1 MLMKKEIPA
10 WLVLA
15 IIMLVASFC
24 LAGTNLIT
32 KDVISEQAA
41 LDEVEARKRVLP
53 VAENFSQVVLAPDAS
68 LNNLFI
74 ATREGGDV
82 GYVGSITVSGYG
94 GPIDIIAGITLDGV
108 VSGVDIGGSDFA
120 ETAGLGAKAREEA
133 FMSQFAGKVA
143 PLKAIKEG
151 ETKAD
156 NTIDV
161 ITAATIT
168 TNAVVRGVNDI
179 VKNAQG
185 YSSDAI
191 KLDASEEYPAIE
203 ALFDSSGVLEAL
215 LVKTDEKVDY
225 ALLESLL
232 GSAPPFE
239 EVEGEENE
247 LLSKLRVAVNAAYEK
262 QSSPELA
269 PFAGGTASANPEG
282 FGGPIYVEVTFDEN
296 SNIIAL
302 KVGDDNFAETPG
314 IGDSVLE
321 EDFIKQFIGKSA
333 PIDIKDIDVASGA
346 TVSTQAV
353 IDGINVA
360 RASLDVASTVAFAG
374 GTASVSPE
382 GFGGP
387 VFVEVTFDENSNI
400 TALKIGDDNFAET
413 PGIGDAVLE
422 DDFIKQFIGKAAPI
436 DIKDIDAASGA
447 TVSTQA
453 VIDGINEA
461 FEKLIAPVEEVAE
474 HEEKTVST
482 SFEGKTASASAE
494 GFGGPIYVEV
504 TFDENSN
511 ITALKVGDD
520 NFAETPG
527 IGDAVLE
534 EDFIKQFIGK
544 AAPIDIKD
552 IDAASGAT
560 VSTQAVIDGINE
572 AFEMLSVS
580 AAEVAEHEEKT
591 VSTSSE
597 GKTASASAEGF
608 GGPIYVEV
616 TFDENSNITVLKI
629 GDDNFAETPGIGDA
643 VLEKDFIKQFIG
655 KTAPIDIKDIDAAS
669 GATVST
675 QAVIDG
681 INEAFEKLSAP
692 AVEVAE
698 PEEEAVST
706 SSEDLTVSASPEGFG
721 GPVFV
726 EVTFDEKSN
735 ITALKIGDDNFAETP
750 GIGDEVLEEDFIKQF
765 IGKAA
770 PIDIKD
776 IDAASGATVST
787 QAVIDGINEA
797 FEKLTAPVEEVAVF
811 AGGIASASPEGFG
824 GPVFV
829 EVTFDENSNITAL
842 KVGDDN
848 FAETPGIGDAVL
860 EEDFIKQFIGKAAP
874 IDIKDIDAASGA
886 TVSTQA
892 VIDGINEAFE
902 KLTAPVEEVAVFAGG
917 TASASPE
924 GFGGP
929 VFIEVTF
936 DENSNIT
943 ALKVGDDN
951 FAETPGIGDAVL
963 EEDFIKQFI
972 GKSVP
977 MDIKDIDAASG
988 ATVSTQAIIDGI
1000 NEVFNKLQK

>member
-53 VAENFSQVVLAPDAS
+53 VAEKFSQVVLAPDAS

-74 ATREGGDV
+74 ATGEGGDV

-133 FMSQFAGKVA
+133 FMSQFAGKVT

-185 YSSDAI
+185 YSNDAI
-191 KLDASEEYPAIE
+191 KLDATEEYPAIE
-203 ALFDSSGVLEAL
+203 ALFNSSGALEAL

-225 ALLESLL
+225 ALCESLL

-239 EVEGEENE
+239 EAEGEENE
-247 LLSKLRVAVNAAYEK
+247 LLSKLRIAVNAAYEK
-262 QSSPELA
+262 QSLPEVT
-269 PFAGGTASANPEG
+269 PFAGGTASASPEG
-282 FGGPIYVEVTFDEN
+282 FGGPVYVEVTFDEN
-296 SNIIAL
+296 SNITAL

-314 IGDSVLE
+314 IGDAVLE
-321 EDFIKQFIGKSA
+321 E
-333 PIDIKDIDVASGA
+333 
-346 TVSTQAV
+346 
-353 IDGINVA
+353 
-360 RASLDVASTVAFAG
+360 
-374 GTASVSPE
+374 E
-382 GFGGP
+382 
-387 VFVEVTFDENSNI
+387 
-400 TALKIGDDNFAET
+400 
-413 PGIGDAVLE
+413 
-422 DDFIKQFIGKAAPI
+422 FIKQFIGKAAPI

-453 VIDGINEA
+453 VIDGINKARES
-461 FEKLIAPVEEVAE
+461 L
-474 HEEKTVST
+474 TV
-482 SFEGKTASASAE
+482 ASAAV
-494 GFGGPIYVEV
+494 FAGG
-504 TFDENSN
+504 
-511 ITALKVGDD
+511 TA
-520 NFAETPG
+520 
-527 IGDAVLE
+527 
-534 EDFIKQFIGK
+534 
-544 AAPIDIKD
+544 
-552 IDAASGAT
+552 
-560 VSTQAVIDGINE
+560 
-572 AFEMLSVS
+572 
-580 AAEVAEHEEKT
+580 
-591 VSTSSE
+591 
-597 GKTASASAEGF
+597 
-608 GGPIYVEV
+608 
-616 TFDENSNITVLKI
+616 
-629 GDDNFAETPGIGDA
+629 
-643 VLEKDFIKQFIG
+643 
-655 KTAPIDIKDIDAAS
+655 
-669 GATVST
+669 
-675 QAVIDG
+675 
-681 INEAFEKLSAP
+681 
-692 AVEVAE
+692 
-698 PEEEAVST
+698 
-706 SSEDLTVSASPEGFG
+706 SASPEGFG
-721 GPVFV
+721 GSVFV
-726 EVTFDEKSN
+726 EVTFDENSN

-750 GIGDEVLEEDFIKQF
+750 GIGDAVLEEDFIKQF

-860 EEDFIKQFIGKAAP
+860 EEDFIKQFIGK
-874 IDIKDIDAASGA
+874 
-886 TVSTQA
+886 
-892 VIDGINEAFE
+892 
-902 KLTAPVEEVAVFAGG
+902 
-917 TASASPE
+917 
-924 GFGGP
+924 
-929 VFIEVTF
+929 
-936 DENSNIT
+936 
-943 ALKVGDDN
+943 
-951 FAETPGIGDAVL
+951 
-963 EEDFIKQFI
+963 
-972 GKSVP
+972 SVP

-1000 NEVFNKLQK
+1000 NEAFNKLQK

>member
-1 MLMKKEIPA
+1 MKKEIPA

-203 ALFDSSGVLEAL
+203 VLFDSSGVLEAL

-534 EDFIKQFIGK
+534 EDF
-544 AAPIDIKD
+544 
-552 IDAASGAT
+552 
-560 VSTQAVIDGINE
+560 V
-572 AFEMLSVS
+572 
-580 AAEVAEHEEKT
+580 
-591 VSTSSE
+591 
-597 GKTASASAEGF
+597 
-608 GGPIYVEV
+608 
-616 TFDENSNITVLKI
+616 
-629 GDDNFAETPGIGDA
+629 
-643 VLEKDFIKQFIG
+643 
-655 KTAPIDIKDIDAAS
+655 
-669 GATVST
+669 
-675 QAVIDG
+675 
-681 INEAFEKLSAP
+681 
-692 AVEVAE
+692 
-698 PEEEAVST
+698 
-706 SSEDLTVSASPEGFG
+706 
-721 GPVFV
+721 
-726 EVTFDEKSN
+726 
-735 ITALKIGDDNFAETP
+735 
-750 GIGDEVLEEDFIKQF
+750 KQF

-797 FEKLTAPVEEVAVF
+797 FEKLSAPAEEAVESETETEPESESAE
-811 AGGIASASPEGFG
+811 GEKASASAEGFG
-824 GPVFV
+824 GPVYV

-842 KVGDDN
+842 KIGDDN

-860 EEDFIKQFIGKAAP
+860 EEDFIKQFIGKSAP

-902 KLTAPVEEVAVFAGG
+902 KLSVPAAEVAEPETEPESESAEGE
-917 TASASPE
+917 TASASAE

-929 VFIEVTF
+929 VYVEVTF
-936 DENSNIT
+936 NENSNIT
-943 ALKVGDDN
+943 ALKIGDDN

-972 GKSVP
+972 GKSAPIDIKDIDAASGATISTQAVIDGINEAFEKLSVPAAEVAEPETEPESESAEGVTSSASPEGFGGPVYVEVTFDENSNITALKIGDDNFAETPGIGDAVLEEDFIKQFIGKAVP

-988 ATVSTQAIIDGI
+988 ATVSTQAVIDGI
-1000 NEVFNKLQK
+1000 NEAFNKLQK

>member
-269 PFAGGTASANPEG
+269 PFAGGTASASSEG
-282 FGGPIYVEVTFDEN
+282 FGGPVFVEVTFDEN
-296 SNIIAL
+296 SIITAL
-302 KVGDDNFAETPG
+302 KIGDDNFAETPG
-314 IGDSVLE
+314 IGDAVLE

-333 PIDIKDIDVASGA
+333 PIDIKDIDAASGA

-353 IDGINVA
+353 IDGINKA
-360 RASLDVASTVAFAG
+360 RESLTVASTAVFAG
-374 GTASVSPE
+374 GTANASPE

-387 VFVEVTFDENSNI
+387 VYVEVTFDENSNI

-461 FEKLIAPVEEVAE
+461 FEKLSASAAEVAE
-474 HEEKTVST
+474 PEEETVST
-482 SFEGKTASASAE
+482 SPEGKTASASPE
-494 GFGGPIYVEV
+494 GFGGPVFVEV

-544 AAPIDIKD
+544 A
-552 IDAASGAT
+552 
-560 VSTQAVIDGINE
+560 
-572 AFEMLSVS
+572 
-580 AAEVAEHEEKT
+580 VA
-591 VSTSSE
+591 
-597 GKTASASAEGF
+597 
-608 GGPIYVEV
+608 
-616 TFDENSNITVLKI
+616 
-629 GDDNFAETPGIGDA
+629 
-643 VLEKDFIKQFIG
+643 
-655 KTAPIDIKDIDAAS
+655 IDIKDIDAAS

-860 EEDFIKQFIGKAAP
+860 EEDFIKQFIGK
-874 IDIKDIDAASGA
+874 
-886 TVSTQA
+886 
-892 VIDGINEAFE
+892 
-902 KLTAPVEEVAVFAGG
+902 
-917 TASASPE
+917 
-924 GFGGP
+924 
-929 VFIEVTF
+929 
-936 DENSNIT
+936 
-943 ALKVGDDN
+943 
-951 FAETPGIGDAVL
+951 
-963 EEDFIKQFI
+963 
-972 GKSVP
+972 SVP

-1000 NEVFNKLQK
+1000 NEAFNKLQK

>member
-511 ITALKVGDD
+511 IT
-520 NFAETPG
+520 
-527 IGDAVLE
+527 
-534 EDFIKQFIGK
+534 
-544 AAPIDIKD
+544 
-552 IDAASGAT
+552 
-560 VSTQAVIDGINE
+560 
-572 AFEMLSVS
+572 
-580 AAEVAEHEEKT
+580 
-591 VSTSSE
+591 
-597 GKTASASAEGF
+597 
-608 GGPIYVEV
+608 
-616 TFDENSNITVLKI
+616 VLKI

-886 TVSTQA
+886 TVSKQA